1 MDDPDMKNRRGAERI
16 PFLKHGDIWCPASR
30 KKTRCIVQD
39 ISETGA
45 RIKVDDVVRAPA
57 KFQLIVE
64 SEDLRIDCIV
74 VWRSETEIGVIFET
88 GDF

>member
-1 MDDPDMKNRRGAERI
+1 MVDPDMKNRRGAERI
-16 PFLKHGDIWCPASR
+16 PVGKSGVIWCPASR
-30 KKTRCIVQD
+30 KKTPCIVQD

-45 RIKVDDVVRAPA
+45 RIRVDDVVRTPA
-57 KFQLIVE
+57 NFQLIIA